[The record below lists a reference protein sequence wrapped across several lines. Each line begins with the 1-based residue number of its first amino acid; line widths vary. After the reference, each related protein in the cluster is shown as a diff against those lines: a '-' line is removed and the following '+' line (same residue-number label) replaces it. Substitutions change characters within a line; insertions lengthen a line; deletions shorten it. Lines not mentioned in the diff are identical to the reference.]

1 MNHIQI
7 TILITLLG
15 FAGGCSS
22 TFEAKPAKPS
32 AFLKPYHAKFA
43 APSESDRIREYRN
56 PDVDW
61 SAYQKAIVKPVQIW
75 DGFSSQLSQDQ
86 REELQQLADSLYERL
101 YSKLSQDFE
110 VVEQPTSGAMLI
122 HVVITHAEKSWVA
135 PAFLSKVSLELQALN
150 TVWRYF
156 SEKPAFAGEVTVE
169 FTVHDSQT
177 GSLLLAGA
185 DRRVGGQN
193 LFDREVFNSWGDVK
207 NSLEFWTDLS
217 AYRLCVL
224 RGETSCVQPKA

>member
-1 MNHIQI
+1 
-7 TILITLLG
+7 L
-15 FAGGCSS
+15 
-22 TFEAKPAKPS
+22 
-32 AFLKPYHAKFA
+32 
-43 APSESDRIREYRN
+43 
-56 PDVDW
+56 
-61 SAYQKAIVKPVQIW
+61 
-75 DGFSSQLSQDQ
+75 
-86 REELQQLADSLYERL
+86 
-101 YSKLSQDFE
+101 KLSQDFE
-110 VVEQPTSGAMLI
+110 VVAQPTSGAMLI
-122 HVVITHAEKSWVA
+122 QVAITHAEKSWVA

-150 TVWRYF
+150 KVWRYF

-224 RGETSCVQPKA
+224 RGETSCVQPKS